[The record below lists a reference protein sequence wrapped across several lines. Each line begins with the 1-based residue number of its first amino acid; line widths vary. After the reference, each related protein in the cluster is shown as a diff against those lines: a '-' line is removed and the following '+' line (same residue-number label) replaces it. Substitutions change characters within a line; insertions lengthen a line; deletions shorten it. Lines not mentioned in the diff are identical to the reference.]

1 MSIHFIS
8 GKPGGGKS
16 YLAMRFLVDELRH
29 TKRHI
34 VTNLSVK
41 FEGLNH
47 FMQTEYPKWYETA
60 GPIRERITILQEDD
74 LKAFFTHR
82 GNCKPMRS
90 ISKQEWAQGVR
101 TDYSEVHDAGVCYF
115 LDEVH
120 IPFNS
125 RQWAETGPEVL
136 YYLSQHRKLGDDVFC
151 ITQFVGNVDKQFRT
165 MTQDYT
171 YVRNLGKE
179 KLGLFKLPR
188 QIVWRLFLEPASG
201 PSVKP
206 METGTFRLDVEG
218 LGECYD
224 TAQGV
229 GIAGKLADTSERRKG
244 IHWAYGAIG
253 IVVFLCVLGKVVPSW
268 GAYFFTAPMRA
279 TVPKVTQ
286 PSKETA
292 RGNTVQTNRS
302 DFGPVVKTFTNDY
315 SGWVIAVVPEFYD
328 GRMTGRKH
336 IVLSDGTEFSGGISN
351 VTMRDFSFAGR
362 NYEWKEPPIKTKSGA
377 RELLTRGYY

>member
-47 FMQTEYPKWYETA
+47 YMQSEYPKWYETA

-82 GNCKPMRS
+82 GNCVPMRS
-90 ISKQEWAQGVR
+90 ISKQEWSQGVR
-101 TDYSEVHDAGVCYF
+101 TDYSKVRDDGVCYF

-171 YVRNLGKE
+171 YVRNLSKE
-179 KLGLFKLPR
+179 KLGLFKLPK

-201 PSVKP
+201 PTVKP
-206 METGTFRLDVEG
+206 METGTFRLDVDG
-218 LGECYD
+218 LGTCYD

-229 GIAGKLADTSERRKG
+229 GIAGKMADTSERRKG
-244 IHWAYGAIG
+244 IHWAVGALG
-253 IVVFLCVLGKVVPSW
+253 IVVGLCVLGKVVPSW

-279 TVPKVTQ
+279 NQPKAV
-286 PSKETA
+286 A
-292 RGNTVQTNRS
+292 VQKTNVVVATNSPRSEFGPTNR
-302 DFGPVVKTFTNDY
+302 FVAPEY
-315 SGWVIAVVPEFYD
+315 AGWIVAVLPELED
-328 GRMTGRKH
+328 GHFIGRRK
-336 IVLSDGTEFSGGISN
+336 IVLSDGLELTGGMSN
-351 VTMRDFSFAGR
+351 GTVRDFMYAGKT
-362 NYEWKEPPIKTKSGA
+362 YEWKHTETRMKSGGDVGLM
-377 RELLTRGYY
+377 RSRY